1 MPFGPSWVAG
11 LRRRIATIN
20 VKWSVM
26 SILSRFFQF
35 LSKTDRRVIIYCT
48 DHSVKTQVTN
58 GVFVLLTGLFAFL
71 SSMYAVYTTT
81 SDFKVA
87 IPVAV
92 LYATVIIFIDR
103 EIVSAGSRRAA
114 LVRLPLAFVIG
125 LVISVPLEMRLFAKR
140 IDEQLIEANKEKNKG
155 ARDQMEADE
164 RAYESRIQKLEQEM
178 EGYRLNM
185 AEASQAIFD
194 ETVGRK
200 RDDKRRT
207 GLSGCGPAC
216 KAAQAQLEDNAK
228 LLRTAEG
235 ELEKLKLAWN
245 DVHTRI
251 KETYEGKAIPM
262 SDDLLARYEAL
273 EKVKASSES
282 AIYMARGVMLLIIL
296 LEMFPALVKL
306 MQRPNE
312 YNIAVE
318 EARRVNIART
328 IALAK
333 TQIDQIKEHPLE
345 APKPTL
351 MERLRENPF
360 SS

>member
-1 MPFGPSWVAG
+1 
-11 LRRRIATIN
+11 
-20 VKWSVM
+20 M

-81 SDFKVA
+81 NDFKVA

-92 LYATVIIFIDR
+92 LYATVIVFIDR

-114 LVRLPLAFVIG
+114 LARLPLAFVIG

-140 IDEQLIEANKEKNKG
+140 IDEQLIEANKDKNKA
-155 ARDQMEADE
+155 AREQTEADE
-164 RAYESRIQKLEQEM
+164 RAYENRIQKLEKEM
-178 EGYRLNM
+178 EGYRGNM

-194 ETVGRK
+194 ETVGK
-200 RDDKRRT
+200 RRDGKQRT
-207 GLSGCGPAC
+207 GLSGCGLAC
-216 KAAQAQLEDNAK
+216 EAAKTQLEDNAK
-228 LLRTAEG
+228 LLGIAEG
-235 ELEKLKLAWN
+235 ELEELKRARN

-251 KETYEGKAIPM
+251 KETYEWKAIPM

-273 EKVKASSES
+273 EKVKASSPS

-306 MQRPNE
+306 MQQPNE

-318 EARRVNIART
+318 EARRVNITRT
-328 IALAK
+328 IAIAN
-333 TQIDQIKEHPLE
+333 TQIDQIKHNPQETPR
-345 APKPTL
+345 PTL
-351 MERLRENPF
+351 LEQLRENPF

>member
-1 MPFGPSWVAG
+1 
-11 LRRRIATIN
+11 
-20 VKWSVM
+20 M

-35 LSKTDRRVIIYCT
+35 LSKTDRRVIIFCT

-81 SDFKVA
+81 DDFKVA

-92 LYATVIIFIDR
+92 LYAAVIIFIDR

-114 LVRLPLAFVIG
+114 LARLPLAFVIG

-140 IDEQLIEANKEKNKG
+140 IDEQLVEENKG
-155 ARDQMEADE
+155 KNRGAREQMEADE
-164 RAYESRIQKLEQEM
+164 RAYENRIQKLEREM

-200 RDDKRRT
+200 RGDKQRT

-216 KAAQAQLEDNAK
+216 EAAKAQLEDNAN
-228 LLRTAEG
+228 LLKTAEG
-235 ELEKLKLAWN
+235 ELEKLKLAQN
-245 DVHTRI
+245 AVRTQIRDNF
-251 KETYEGKAIPM
+251 KEKVIPM

-273 EKVKASSES
+273 EKVKADSPS

-306 MQRPNE
+306 MQQPNE
-312 YNIAVE
+312 YNVAVA
-318 EARRVNIART
+318 EARRVNITRA
-328 IALAK
+328 IAIAK
-333 TQIDQIKEHPLE
+333 TQIDKINDNPQE
-345 APKPTL
+345 APRPTL
-351 MERLRENPF
+351 LEQLRETPF